1 MTHTFDALIA
11 LEEPTDGRP
20 STTGGG
26 PDGPRTVTARTH
38 PAWANMVGPYGGA
51 TAAQALAGITTD
63 PRAQGRPA
71 ALTLNFAAPVADG
84 TMDVI
89 VDPVRTNRSNQHWTV
104 RIAQESGAVLTGTA
118 LFAGG
123 RETFSDT
130 EVPLPEVP
138 APFDV
143 DVTPYTMALPW
154 MENYVFRIVSGVPTA
169 ASESSETVMWVS
181 QTQSRPWDHVSLA
194 AACDVFFPRIF
205 ARTGAP
211 SPAGTVTYTVY
222 FHTSPEALAAQGE
235 NLLCRAVASRF
246 NEGHFDQIGHV
257 WGEDGE
263 LLATTTQLVYFK
275 GV

>member
-11 LEEPTDGRP
+11 LEVPTDGAQ
-20 STTGGG
+20 STPDAG
-26 PDGPRTVTARTH
+26 PEGPRTVTARTH

-51 TAAQALAGITTD
+51 TAAQALAGITAD

-71 ALTLNFAAPVADG
+71 ALTLNFAAPVEEG
-84 TMDVI
+84 TMDIV

-104 RIAQESGAVLTGTA
+104 RIDQESGTVLTGTA
-118 LFAGG
+118 LLARG
-123 RETFSDT
+123 RETFTDT
-130 EVPLPEVP
+130 ELSVPQVP
-138 APFDV
+138 APADV
-143 DVTPYTMALPW
+143 DITPYQMALPW

-169 ASESSETVMWVS
+169 ASESSETLMWVS
-181 QTQSRPWDHVSLA
+181 QTQPRPWDHVSLA

-205 ARTGAP
+205 ARTGTP
-211 SPAGTVTYTVY
+211 SPAGTVSYTVY
-222 FHTSPEALAAQGE
+222 FHTAPEALAAQGE
-235 NLLCRAVASRF
+235 HLLCRAAASRF
-246 NEGHFDQIGHV
+246 HEGHFDQIGHV